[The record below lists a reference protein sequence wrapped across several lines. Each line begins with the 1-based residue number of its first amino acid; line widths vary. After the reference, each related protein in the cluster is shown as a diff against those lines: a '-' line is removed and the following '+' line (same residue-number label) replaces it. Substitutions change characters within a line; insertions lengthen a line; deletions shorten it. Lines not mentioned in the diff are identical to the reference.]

1 MEKLQKLLEHYK
13 WAQLRSTK
21 VVLEIKKTTDML
33 EYVHSNFFEKYGTT
47 NTKFNVLVI
56 LSKGPEEGMML
67 SEIGEKMVV
76 TKANMTG
83 LIDRLEKDGLVE
95 RVRDLQDRRKIRAVL
110 TTNGR
115 KFVEDLVEKYSI
127 WIKTFMDDYDEETEQ
142 LFSLMKLI
150 QERTVVLNENI

>member
-1 MEKLQKLLEHYK
+1 MEKLQKLSEHYK
-13 WAQLRSTK
+13 WAQFQSTK
-21 VVLEIKKTTDML
+21 VALEIKKTTEMI

-56 LSKGPEEGMML
+56 LSRGPKEGMML

-95 RVRDLQDRRKIRAVL
+95 RIRDSKDRRKIRAVL
-110 TTNGR
+110 TTKG
-115 KFVEDLVEKYSI
+115 KDFVEKLVEVYSI
-127 WIKTFMDDYDEETEQ
+127 WIKTFMDGYQKETEQ
-142 LFSLMKLI
+142 IFSLMKLI
-150 QERTVVLNENI
+150 QDRTMVLNESI